1 LFEKT
6 LKFSYKTRK
15 KRGGVLFKRAKT
27 GYFDEFFTKNAVG
40 WLTLESPTISEK
52 TNLCGSCVQARKSRC
67 IYIVMTKDYNLTIKS
82 NYIMQ
87 STTTAP
93 RATPLNIR
101 IRTDQRSLIEQA
113 ALALD
118 KTVSDFVR
126 EAALREASSALLDQ
140 TVFQLDGAAWDKFNV
155 ALDASPSNNPKL
167 KDLLSRKPIWEE

>member
-1 LFEKT
+1 
-6 LKFSYKTRK
+6 
-15 KRGGVLFKRAKT
+15 
-27 GYFDEFFTKNAVG
+27 
-40 WLTLESPTISEK
+40 
-52 TNLCGSCVQARKSRC
+52 
-67 IYIVMTKDYNLTIKS
+67 MTKGYNLTIKS
-82 NYIMQ
+82 DYIMQ
-87 STTTAP
+87 SSTTSP

-126 EAALREASSALLDQ
+126 EAALREANNALLDQ
-140 TVFQLDGAAWDKFNV
+140 TVFQLDSEAWDKFNV